1 MKLLLWDCRSL
12 WPIFI
17 LFCVRLRKFQ
27 RWVRLCE
34 LTTRWSPGHV
44 KFVCPLII
52 LACWFHGIFRSDL
65 GYESGRKNLWG
76 PMFQRTFTNTKNILK
91 INKKT
96 GSLFCWCVCNCI
108 CRQSPQGHSQEE
120 REPLTLAGGLEEAW
134 LLSYVGSHGTR
145 KTPQCVFLPFPVL
158 FRISQF
164 PKDWCA
170 LWSLS
175 CRKGPVSTP
184 RNKCGCVLQLSGPGA
199 APPGSHHGASVPPLH
214 SAYLAGKRVRVALT
228 AVSKDLHVQVGIPG
242 LHKLE
247 KRSLMKANGWKQN

>member
-76 PMFQRTFTNTKNILK
+76 LMFQRTFTNTKNILK

-108 CRQSPQGHSQEE
+108 CRQSPQGHSQEK

-145 KTPQCVFLPFPVL
+145 RHLNVCSSLSLFCFASASSQKTDVLSGAFPAGKGRSAPEETSVDVSCSSLGQEQPLQEATMELQFLPCILP
-158 FRISQF
+158 
-164 PKDWCA
+164 
-170 LWSLS
+170 
-175 CRKGPVSTP
+175 T
-184 RNKCGCVLQLSGPGA
+184 
-199 APPGSHHGASVPPLH
+199 
-214 SAYLAGKRVRVALT
+214 
-228 AVSKDLHVQVGIPG
+228 
-242 LHKLE
+242 
-247 KRSLMKANGWKQN
+247 